1 MKFNECDTCHAKDG
15 RAGPLV
21 GKREGP
27 MECQN
32 CRDTREKGQVVIHSN
47 LSRTD
52 EEIQRTIAILNDSPR
67 EERS

>member
-1 MKFNECDTCHAKDG
+1 MEFNECDTCHAKDG
-15 RAGPLV
+15 RAGFLV

-32 CRDTREKGQVVIHSN
+32 CRKTRETGEVVIHAY

-52 EEIQRTIAILNDSPR
+52 EEIQRTMAILD
-67 EERS
+67 EEKKK